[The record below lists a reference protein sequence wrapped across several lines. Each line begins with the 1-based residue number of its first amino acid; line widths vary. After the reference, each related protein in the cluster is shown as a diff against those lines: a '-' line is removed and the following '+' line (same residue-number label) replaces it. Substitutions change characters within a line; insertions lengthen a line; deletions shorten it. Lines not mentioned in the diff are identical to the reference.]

1 MLAGMRKLIPA
12 LAALAAVT
20 VTSSLP
26 AFACPSPHPNTY
38 IVSQQPNVLPESIAV
53 TGDGTMYVS
62 SFGTGAIF
70 KGNTRDPKLHTF
82 KAPGTDGRTRTSG
95 VEVDRRGRI
104 WAAGYDT
111 HTIWVYDPDGTLI
124 AKRTAPDAG
133 SALNDL
139 VVTDDAVYVTDSF
152 TGSVWRASVRGNQ
165 VGELTRWLSAG
176 DFPAPPGFLNGIDVT
191 PDGRIA
197 LINGSVDG
205 SGVAGD
211 AHLFR
216 VDLHARK
223 VTEVSV
229 TGAFL
234 GSPDGSLLEGH
245 RLYTEDNF
253 ANDRG
258 GFDYAVDLG
267 ILNADLTTLHLVQ
280 RSGFA
285 PDGATPTA
293 VGRDGDRLLQVNS
306 QLGADPAAPPFTV
319 TVVPGL
325 H

>member
-1 MLAGMRKLIPA
+1 MRKLIPA
-12 LAALAAVT
+12 LAVLAAVAGP
-20 VTSSLP
+20 LP
-26 AFACPSPHPNTY
+26 ALACASPHPNTY
-38 IVSQQPNVLPESIAV
+38 VVSQEPNILPESIAV

-62 SFGTGAIF
+62 SLGTGAIF
-70 KGNTRDPKLHTF
+70 TGNTRNPKLHVF
-82 KAPGTDGRTRTSG
+82 KAPGSDGRAKTSG
-95 VEVDRRGRI
+95 IQLDRRGRI

-111 HTIWVYDPDGTLI
+111 HTIWVYSPDGTLI
-124 AKRTAPDAG
+124 AKRTAPDAE

-152 TGSVWRASVRGNQ
+152 TGSVWRAPVHGNQ
-165 VGELTRWLSAG
+165 VGELTRWLSAA
-176 DFPAPPGFLNGIDVT
+176 DFPATPGFLNGIDVT

-216 VDLHARK
+216 VDLHART

-229 TGAFL
+229 TGGFL
-234 GSPDGSLLEGH
+234 GSPDGSLLEGP

-267 ILNADLTTLHLVQ
+267 ILNADLTTLHLVK

-293 VGRDGDRLLQVNS
+293 VARDGNRLLQVNS

-325 H
+325 R

>member
-12 LAALAAVT
+12 LAVLAATVAGSPPALACAG
-20 VTSSLP
+20 
-26 AFACPSPHPNTY
+26 PHPDTY
-38 IVSQQPNVLPESIAV
+38 IVSREPNVLPESLAIARN
-53 TGDGTMYVS
+53 GTMYVS
-62 SFGTGAIF
+62 SLGTGAIF
-70 KGNTRDPKLHTF
+70 KGNTRDRKLHVF
-82 KAPGTDGRTRTSG
+82 KAPGTDGRSKTSG
-95 VEVDRRGRI
+95 VQLDGSGRI

-111 HTIWVYDPDGTLI
+111 RTIWVYNPDGTLI

-152 TGSVWRASVRGNQ
+152 TGSVWRASIHGSQ

-191 PDGRIA
+191 PDDRVA

-245 RLYTEDNF
+245 RLYTEDSF

-267 ILNADLTTLHLVQ
+267 ILNADLTTLHLVK

-325 H
+325 R